1 MVHKWCKSIS
11 VRKVYHKT
19 EDDIYIELPVFGT
32 NNKFDMIDIAVI
44 PPFKPK

>member
-19 EDDIYIELPVFGT
+19 EDDIYIELPVFG
-32 NNKFDMIDIAVI
+32 NNDKIDRIDIAVL